1 MPTIEVATARPTSLV
16 RRVWPGDLPA
26 FSDHLLRLDRGSRY
40 DRFAMAVSDDF
51 LRQYAQCCVNFNDVI
66 YGYFAAGALRGAGE
80 LRLIVPASAAQADR
94 QAEAAFSIE
103 TGFRRQSAGSELFA
117 RILRAARNR
126 RMTSLYMTCLAHNR
140 AMQNLARKF
149 SADLRFETDDCT
161 GRLVARAPTP
171 FTVWSEAIEDA
182 AGFTTFMFDLQS
194 RVFSMHGARV

>member
-1 MPTIEVATARPTSLV
+1 MHDTEQAAMRPKGGF
-16 RRVWPGDLPA
+16 RRLWPGDLAA
-26 FSDHLLRLDRGSRY
+26 FSDHLLRLDRDSRY

-51 LRQYAQCCVNFNDVI
+51 LRQYAQRCVTFNDVI
-66 YGYFAAGALRGAGE
+66 YGYFGDGILRGAGE
-80 LRLIVPASAAQADR
+80 LRLIDSDVRAER

-103 TGFRRQSAGSELFA
+103 KAFRRQGAGSELFA

-126 RMTSLYMTCLAHNR
+126 RVSLLYMTCLAQNR
-140 AMQNLARKF
+140 AMQTLARKF

-182 AGFTTFMFDLQS
+182 AGFTTFVFDLQS
-194 RVFSMHGARV
+194 RVFASHSDRV